1 MENSG
6 NATNDGERGDNGQDQ
21 EEDDRPGIELIEDDD
36 GPMPVPQMP
45 LDDVKES
52 NSKKTVEI
60 IDDDEDDPWSSSI
73 LQPRVYQEA
82 IVGEEIA
89 KKGKVL
95 DEHQNRETV
104 DADIDTTV
112 DGDDD
117 MFEEFSWVGYL
128 EPSPSIV
135 TTPPPPSDPA
145 PTENNNNN
153 SILPIGEELNDIE
166 VGRQSAA
173 LSNHDEE
180 QSESEPASLLELELE
195 ATPVDDTIYDA
206 VAICSQHDSDRD
218 SESEDE
224 DEGSSNSKSSSWWRR
239 NKTYALVGI
248 VSVVIGSMATIIAM
262 LVRGRDNATPV
273 VSVAVDSPSTST
285 IEPSNDPIHKT
296 SSPTPTE
303 SPADIIFTSD
313 CYHLSVNITLDQNP
327 THTHWEI
334 LPQGQ
339 SDAILKSLPYDESHQ
354 NSAELTYMCLPGGA
368 YDFVIYDENGDGM

>member
-1 MENSG
+1 M
-6 NATNDGERGDNGQDQ
+6 
-21 EEDDRPGIELIEDDD
+21 
-36 GPMPVPQMP
+36 
-45 LDDVKES
+45 
-52 NSKKTVEI
+52 
-60 IDDDEDDPWSSSI
+60 
-73 LQPRVYQEA
+73 
-82 IVGEEIA
+82 
-89 KKGKVL
+89 
-95 DEHQNRETV
+95 
-104 DADIDTTV
+104 
-112 DGDDD
+112 
-117 MFEEFSWVGYL
+117 
-128 EPSPSIV
+128 
-135 TTPPPPSDPA
+135 
-145 PTENNNNN
+145 
-153 SILPIGEELNDIE
+153 
-166 VGRQSAA
+166 
-173 LSNHDEE
+173 SNHDEE
-180 QSESEPASLLELELE
+180 QSEPASLLELE

-224 DEGSSNSKSSSWWRR
+224 DEDEGSSKSSSWWRR

-285 IEPSNDPIHKT
+285 IETPNDPINHKT
-296 SSPTPTE
+296 SSPTE
-303 SPADIIFTSD
+303 SPADIIFTPD